1 MCENNQIKKKRAPRT
16 TKKQIEIIT
25 AFIEANPSILM
36 GATNGT
42 EVPQNNRL
50 WDQLTEEL
58 NNSGIGP
65 QKTKSQ
71 WKAVS

>member
-1 MCENNQIKKKRAPRT
+1 
-16 TKKQIEIIT
+16 
-25 AFIEANPSILM
+25 M

-42 EVPQNNRL
+42 EVPQNNRM

-58 NNSGIGP
+58 NNSEIGP

-71 WKAVS
+71 WKAVR

>member
-1 MCENNQIKKKRAPRT
+1 MVYTIHMRKDEVSHIPSGSLQGKHKKRH
-16 TKKQIEIIT
+16 
-25 AFIEANPSILM
+25 ILM

-42 EVPQNNRL
+42 EVPQNNRM

-58 NNSGIGP
+58 NNSEIGP